1 MTFQFR
7 KGICN
12 HFLSEYYWRLF
23 LPCTVQLPSRFFLW
37 SLYQWYSWKVKQM
50 AQCFISFPLSSL
62 FLYTQMN
69 KGDSCFILRTNIDS
83 DVKWYYF
90 LVRVKATD
98 FIYCNNCFYC
108 LNINFSHRLL
118 AWVIATSDDGTLFGE
133 FRNLDEVEM
142 EIRDLEDCTCLPLSS
157 LHISWFLMWL
167 NDLFLQTF
175 LMFHGPRFKLFSR
188 RNKIWHLILLY
199 TYSSI

>member
-1 MTFQFR
+1 
-7 KGICN
+7 
-12 HFLSEYYWRLF
+12 
-23 LPCTVQLPSRFFLW
+23 
-37 SLYQWYSWKVKQM
+37 M

-69 KGDSCFILRTNIDS
+69 KGDSCFILCTNIDS

-175 LMFHGPRFKLFSR
+175 LMWYCFVSP
-188 RNKIWHLILLY
+188 WA
-199 TYSSI
+199 